1 MQWYHYLWIVLGVA
15 LLLLFATGYFFFV
28 FACKRRSPLTGEEA
42 IRMSGVNYQKYLEDF
57 KEGHEWL
64 MHHPHDLWQMKSHDG
79 LKLVAHYYDHPGA
92 KKTVI
97 MVHGYRSSGLTDF
110 ASIAP
115 VYFEQGCNLLII
127 DQRACGQSQGQYITF
142 GVKER
147 LDLVDW
153 IHLYNE
159 RTKSKHRIYLDGV
172 SMGAT
177 TVLLASG
184 IVEAENI
191 RGVIADCG
199 FTSPYEIF
207 KAVGKN
213 YFGLPAFP
221 LIPIVGIYTR
231 LFAKFSL
238 KEASTIEALQSKSY
252 PYVFVHGKSD
262 KFVPS
267 WMSEKNY
274 QVAQGKK
281 QIFLVDGAGHGES
294 YLYKKEEMDIALAK
308 FIK

>member
-1 MQWYHYLWIVLGVA
+1 MLWYHYVILFFVLI
-15 LLLLFATGYFFFV
+15 LLLLFGAGYFFFV

-42 IRMSGVNYQKYLEDF
+42 IRMSGVDYKKYLEDF

-64 MHHPHDLWQMKSHDG
+64 MNHPHDMWQIVSRDG
-79 LKLVAHYYDHPGA
+79 LKLVGHFYDQGA

-115 VYFEQGCNLLII
+115 VYYENGCNLLII
-127 DQRACGQSQGQYITF
+127 DQRACGQSQGNYITF

-147 LDLVDW
+147 YDLVDW
-153 IHLYNE
+153 VNYYNS
-159 RTKSKHRIYLDGV
+159 RTKNKHRIYLDGV

-177 TVLLASG
+177 TVLLGSG
-184 IVEAENI
+184 LLEATNI

-199 FTSPYEIF
+199 FTSPYDIF

-213 YFGLPAFP
+213 YFGLPTFP
-221 LIPIVGIYTR
+221 LVPIVGVYTR
-231 LFAKFSL
+231 LFAKFSI
-238 KEASTIEALQSKSY
+238 KEASTLEAIKTKNF
-252 PYVFVHGKSD
+252 PYIFVHGKKD

-267 WMSEKNY
+267 WMSEQNY
-274 QVAQGKK
+274 RAAQGKK
-281 QIFLVDGAGHGES
+281 QIILVDEAGHGES
-294 YLYKKEEMDIALAK
+294 YLYKKEELDLALAK
-308 FIK
+308 FIQ